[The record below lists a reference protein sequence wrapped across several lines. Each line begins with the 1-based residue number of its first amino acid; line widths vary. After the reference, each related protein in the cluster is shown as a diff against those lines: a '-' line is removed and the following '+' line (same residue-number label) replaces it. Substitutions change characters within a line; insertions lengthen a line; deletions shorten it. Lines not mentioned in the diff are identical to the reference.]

1 MTSSNSPIT
10 RSTHFGHHVGHVLQ
24 GPHHP
29 GTGLGHLRQ
38 QVPGEELGGCV
49 HGGAASENAG
59 TSIAGA
65 GDLDG
70 DGADDFLVGAPGRAG
85 VGASAGAVYVIAG
98 LPSGSLSLSEAAW
111 ARIDAGTSGDKL
123 GQAVAGGV
131 DVDGDGTPDLLLGAP
146 YEDAGGTSAGA
157 AYLFSGA
164 GL

>member
-1 MTSSNSPIT
+1 
-10 RSTHFGHHVGHVLQ
+10 
-24 GPHHP
+24 
-29 GTGLGHLRQ
+29 
-38 QVPGEELGGCV
+38 
-49 HGGAASENAG
+49 
-59 TSIAGA
+59 
-65 GDLDG
+65 
-70 DGADDFLVGAPGRAG
+70 VGAPGRAG